1 MRLSTTTLARGSA
14 RRPWLT
20 LALWAAALVAI
31 VAVIVLVLPGTLTAQ
46 YSFLGNPDSQR
57 GRDLLQQRMNMP
69 QKANEVVIVRS
80 TATAATDPAF
90 RSEVLGLQKHIAAL
104 GPGVV
109 DSTVSAFQGGD
120 KTLISADGH
129 TAIIPVVMAG
139 DLTQAEKN
147 IDKVHEVVHDA
158 DGKGG
163 FDTLVTGA
171 ASINSDFSHTAET
184 DLRKGEG
191 IGVPIAL
198 VILLIVFGA
207 VVAAGLP
214 ILLSLIAITM
224 AVGLTALVGQTFDV
238 SVFAINMVSMMGLA
252 TGIDYSLFIISRF
265 REERARGRD
274 KLDAI
279 AVTGGTASRAV
290 LFSGLTVVLALL
302 GLLIVPTNIFASL
315 AIGAILVV
323 SMSVIAAL
331 TLLPA
336 VLSLL
341 GDRVNS
347 LKVPYLGRRILDSR
361 AGGRTS
367 WIARVAY
374 RAMRRPAH
382 RPRRRRRRPAAARL
396 PGPRHEDRRL
406 GRQHVPRQLREQA
419 GLRRAREAVLG
430 RRREPRADR
439 RRRQGELAGRPGG
452 HRPASRRSWRP
463 TRRSAPSRR
472 QTAKSGNLALLS
484 VPVNGDAVGN
494 LALDKV
500 RELRGTLVPRAF
512 DGSGASVYVTGQTAG
527 NLDYIDIVNSYFPWV
542 VALVLS
548 LSFLLLL
555 VAFRSVVI
563 PLKAILMNLLSVG
576 AAYGLVTL
584 VSLKGWG
591 AGVLG
596 FQQVPVVEQWVPLLL
611 FAVLFGLSMDYQ
623 VFLLSRIKEAWD
635 RTGDNTLAVTEGIGA
650 TAGIITGAAL
660 IMVAVFAGFA
670 AGDLVMFQQMGFGLA
685 VAVLLDATL
694 IRTILV
700 PAAMKL
706 LGRWNWYLPS
716 WLEWLPHLSIEG
728 APAAPAGDAGA
739 AGPDAP
745 GGPGLEPR
753 RRRSGRPDTAG
764 RAADTTGRRQER
776 RPPAGPRAPRR
787 LPRPP
792 CTEPASASRLHRRC
806 APRA

>member
-1 MRLSTTTLARGSA
+1 M
-14 RRPWLT
+14 
-20 LALWAAALVAI
+20 
-31 VAVIVLVLPGTLTAQ
+31 
-46 YSFLGNPDSQR
+46 
-57 GRDLLQQRMNMP
+57 
-69 QKANEVVIVRS
+69 
-80 TATAATDPAF
+80 
-90 RSEVLGLQKHIAAL
+90 
-104 GPGVV
+104 
-109 DSTVSAFQGGD
+109 
-120 KTLISADGH
+120 
-129 TAIIPVVMAG
+129 
-139 DLTQAEKN
+139 
-147 IDKVHEVVHDA
+147 
-158 DGKGG
+158 
-163 FDTLVTGA
+163 
-171 ASINSDFSHTAET
+171 
-184 DLRKGEG
+184 
-191 IGVPIAL
+191 
-198 VILLIVFGA
+198 FGA

-214 ILLSLIAITM
+214 IVLSLIAITM

-347 LKVPYLGRRILDSR
+347 LKLPYLGRRILDNR
-361 AGGRTS
+361 GGR
-367 WIARVAY
+367 AHLLDRPGRVPGDEAS
-374 RAMRRPAH
+374 RG
-382 RPRRRRRRPAAARL
+382 RPRRRGRHPAAARL
-396 PGPRHEDRRL
+396 PRPRHEDRGL
-406 GRQHVPRQLREQA
+406 GRQQLPQRLREQA
-419 GLRRAREAVLG
+419 GLRGARAAVLG
-430 RRREPRADR
+430 RRREPGADRRGRAGDRAGRQDGDDAPHAGTGRRPGVRPRPDADRRVRRPRAAHGAGERR
-439 RRRQGELAGRPGG
+439 RRRQTSPWTRC
-452 HRPASRRSWRP
+452 ASCA
-463 TRRSAPSRR
+463 APSSR
-472 QTAKSGNLALLS
+472 
-484 VPVNGDAVGN
+484 
-494 LALDKV
+494 
-500 RELRGTLVPRAF
+500 RAF
-512 DGSGASVYVTGQTAG
+512 DGTGASVYVTGQTAG

-563 PLKAILMNLLSVG
+563 PVKAILMNLLSVG

-591 AGVLG
+591 ADLLG

-635 RTGDNTLAVTEGIGA
+635 RTGDNTAAVTEGVGA

-728 APAAPAGDAGA
+728 APAAPA
-739 AGPDAP
+739 AGPAAPATGP
-745 GGPGLEPR
+745 GGPELEPA
-753 RRRSGRPDTAG
+753 PAEEH
-764 RAADTTGRRQER
+764 AA
-776 RPPAGPRAPRR
+776 
-787 LPRPP
+787 
-792 CTEPASASRLHRRC
+792 
-806 APRA
+806 

>member
-1 MRLSTTTLARGSA
+1 MRLSTTALARGAA

-20 LALWAAALVAI
+20 LGVWAAALVAAA
-31 VAVIVLVLPGTLTAQ
+31 VVIVLVLPGTLTAQ
-46 YSFLGNPDSQR
+46 YTFLGNPGSQR
-57 GRDLLQQRMNMP
+57 GRDLLQQRLNMP

-80 TATAATDPAF
+80 TGTSAGTPAF
-90 RSEVLGLQKHIAAL
+90 RSEVLGLQQRIAGL

-109 DSTVSAFQGGD
+109 DSAISAYKGGNA
-120 KTLISADGH
+120 TLVSADGH

-139 DLTQAEKN
+139 DLTQAENN
-147 IDKVHEVVHDA
+147 IDKVHAIVHAA
-158 DGKGG
+158 DGKAG
-163 FDTLVTGA
+163 FDTLVTGT
-171 ASINSDFSHTAET
+171 ASINSDFSHTAQT

-198 VILLIVFGA
+198 IILLLVFGA

-214 ILLSLIAITM
+214 IVLSLLAITV
-224 AVGLTALVGQTFDV
+224 AVGLTALVGQTFSV
-238 SVFAINMVSMMGLA
+238 SVFAINMISMMGLA

-323 SMSVIAAL
+323 SMSALAAL

-336 VLSLL
+336 VLGIL

-347 LKVPYLGRRILDSR
+347 LKLPYLGRRMIDNR
-361 AGGRTS
+361 AASRTS
-367 WIARVAY
+367 WIARVAF
-374 RAMRRPAH
+374 RAMKRPAIALTVGVVVLLALAY
-382 RPRRRRRRPAAARL
+382 PAL
-396 PGPRHEDRRL
+396 DMKTGVSGVSSFPNSFQSKQGF
-406 GRQHVPRQLREQA
+406 
-419 GLRRAREAVLG
+419 AVLEKQFSSG
-430 RRREPRADR
+430 TVNPVQIVVAGNVTTPAVKTDMTRLT
-439 RRRQGELAGRPGG
+439 QELANNPVFGPVQV
-452 HRPASRRSWRP
+452 
-463 TRRSAPSRR
+463 
-472 QTAKSGNLALLS
+472 QTAKAGDLALLS
-484 VPVNGDAVGN
+484 VPVNGDPTGN
-494 LALDKV
+494 VALNTV
-500 RELRGTLVPRAF
+500 RDLRASLIPAAF
-512 DGSGASVYVTGQTAG
+512 HGSGASVYVTGQTAG
-527 NLDYIDIVNSYFPWV
+527 NLDYINIVNSYFPWV

-548 LSFLLLL
+548 LSFVLLL

-576 AAYGLVTL
+576 AAYGLITL

-591 AGVLG
+591 AGLLG
-596 FQQVPVVEQWVPLLL
+596 FQKVPVVEQWVPLLL

-670 AGDLVMFQQMGFGLA
+670 SGQLVMFQQMGFGLA

-700 PAAMKL
+700 PSAMKL

-728 APAAPAGDAGA
+728 APEPPANAGPAGL
-739 AGPDAP
+739 PVSP
-745 GGPGLEPR
+745 GGP
-753 RRRSGRPDTAG
+753 AF
-764 RAADTTGRRQER
+764 
-776 RPPAGPRAPRR
+776 
-787 LPRPP
+787 
-792 CTEPASASRLHRRC
+792 EPAEEHA
-806 APRA
+806 A

>member
-1 MRLSTTTLARGSA
+1 
-14 RRPWLT
+14 
-20 LALWAAALVAI
+20 
-31 VAVIVLVLPGTLTAQ
+31 
-46 YSFLGNPDSQR
+46 
-57 GRDLLQQRMNMP
+57 
-69 QKANEVVIVRS
+69 
-80 TATAATDPAF
+80 
-90 RSEVLGLQKHIAAL
+90 
-104 GPGVV
+104 
-109 DSTVSAFQGGD
+109 
-120 KTLISADGH
+120 
-129 TAIIPVVMAG
+129 
-139 DLTQAEKN
+139 
-147 IDKVHEVVHDA
+147 
-158 DGKGG
+158 
-163 FDTLVTGA
+163 
-171 ASINSDFSHTAET
+171 
-184 DLRKGEG
+184 
-191 IGVPIAL
+191 
-198 VILLIVFGA
+198 
-207 VVAAGLP
+207 
-214 ILLSLIAITM
+214 
-224 AVGLTALVGQTFDV
+224 
-238 SVFAINMVSMMGLA
+238 MVSMMGLA

-274 KLDAI
+274 KIDAI

-336 VLSLL
+336 VLSIL

-347 LKVPYLGRRILDSR
+347 LRIPYLGRRILDGR
-361 AGGRTS
+361 ASGRTS

-374 RAMRRPAH
+374 RAMRRPAI
-382 RPRRRRRRPAAARL
+382 AL
-396 PGPRHEDRRL
+396 TVG
-406 GRQHVPRQLREQA
+406 V
-419 GLRRAREAVLG
+419 AVLLVLAYPALDMKTG
-430 RRREPRADR
+430 VSGVNTFPDSFDSK
-439 RRRQGELAGRPGG
+439 QGFAVLEKQFSAGGVNPVQVVVDGKVTPEVKAAMTRLTQELSTD
-452 HRPASRRSWRP
+452 PAFGP
-463 TRRSAPSRR
+463 VQT
-472 QTAKSGNLALLS
+472 QTAKSGNLALLT
-484 VPVNGDAVGN
+484 VPVNGDAVGD
-494 LALDKV
+494 LALSKV
-500 RELRGTLVPRAF
+500 RELRGTLIPRAF
-512 DGSGASVYVTGQTAG
+512 EGTGASVYVTGQTAG

-591 AGVLG
+591 ASVLG
-596 FQQVPVVEQWVPLLL
+596 FEQVPVVEQWVPLLL

-700 PAAMKL
+700 PSAMKL

-728 APAAPAGDAGA
+728 APVPPAA
-739 AGPDAP
+739 AGPAGAPPSP
-745 GGPGLEPR
+745 GGPAGAPPSPGGPALEP
-753 RRRSGRPDTAG
+753 AEE
-764 RAADTTGRRQER
+764 RAA
-776 RPPAGPRAPRR
+776 
-787 LPRPP
+787 
-792 CTEPASASRLHRRC
+792 
-806 APRA
+806 

>member
-1 MRLSTTTLARGSA
+1 VGIWMMALLAAGGIIA
-14 RRPWLT
+14 F
-20 LALWAAALVAI
+20 
-31 VAVIVLVLPGTLTAQ
+31 VLPGSLTAQ
-46 YSFLGNPDSQR
+46 YSFLGNPDSKRGLTLTEQR
-57 GRDLLQQRMNMP
+57 LNLP

-80 TATAATDPAF
+80 QQMSASDPAF
-90 RSEVLGLQKHIAAL
+90 RAGVLALQSDIAAL

-109 DSTVSAFQGGD
+109 DSVASAYKGGD
-120 KTLISADGH
+120 KTLISADGR
-129 TAIIPVVMAG
+129 TTILPVVMAG
-139 DLTQAEKN
+139 DLTQADQN
-147 IDKVHEVVHDA
+147 IDKVHEIVHAA
-158 DGKGG
+158 DGKAGL
-163 FDTLVTGA
+163 DTLVTGT
-171 ASINSDFSHTAET
+171 ASINSDFSQTAES

-214 ILLSLIAITM
+214 IVLSLVAITA
-224 AVGLTALVGQTFDV
+224 AVALTALVGQTFDV
-238 SVFAINMVSMMGLA
+238 SIFAINMVSMMGLA

-265 REERARGRD
+265 REERARGRE
-274 KLDAI
+274 KIDAI

-302 GLLIVPTNIFASL
+302 GLVIVPTNIFASL

-347 LKVPYLGRRILDSR
+347 LKLPYLGRRLIDGQAS
-361 AGGRTS
+361 GRTS
-367 WIARVAY
+367 WIARMAQ
-374 RAMRRPAH
+374 RAMKRPALALVVGISILLLCAY
-382 RPRRRRRRPAAARL
+382 PALDMKTGVSGVSTL
-396 PGPRHEDRRL
+396 PNSFDSKQGF
-406 GRQHVPRQLREQA
+406 
-419 GLRRAREAVLG
+419 AVLDSQFSVG
-430 RRREPRADR
+430 GVSPVQIVVDGQVNDPAVQSGIKRLTS
-439 RRRQGELAGRPGG
+439 ELAADGSFGPVQ
-452 HRPASRRSWRP
+452 
-463 TRRSAPSRR
+463 T
-472 QTAKSGNLALLS
+472 QTAKSGTLALLS
-484 VPVNGDAVGN
+484 VPVNGDAVGD
-494 LALDKV
+494 LALAKV
-500 RELRGTLVPRAF
+500 RELRGTLVPAAF
-512 DGSGASVYVTGQTAG
+512 AGSGASVYVTGQSAF
-527 NLDYIDIVNSYFPWV
+527 NVDYIDIVNRYFPWV

-548 LSFLLLL
+548 LSFLLLM

-576 AAYGLVTL
+576 AAYGLITL

-591 AGVLG
+591 AGFLG
-596 FQQVPVVEQWVPLLL
+596 FQQVETVEQWVPLFL

-635 RTGDNTLAVTEGIGA
+635 RTHDNTLAVTEGVGA

-670 AGDLVMFQQMGFGLA
+670 AGNLVMFQQMGFGLA

-694 IRTILV
+694 IRTIMV

-728 APAAPAGDAGA
+728 SPGLGTTPAPLG
-739 AGPDAP
+739 GPDGTP
-745 GGPGLEPR
+745 GEQAVSPIPAEE
-753 RRRSGRPDTAG
+753 
-764 RAADTTGRRQER
+764 RAA
-776 RPPAGPRAPRR
+776 
-787 LPRPP
+787 
-792 CTEPASASRLHRRC
+792 
-806 APRA
+806 

>member
-1 MRLSTTTLARGSA
+1 MRLSTTSLARAAAG
-14 RRPWLT
+14 RPWLT
-20 LALWAAALVAI
+20 VALWGLALVAA
-31 VAVIVLVLPGTLTAQ
+31 VAAIVLVLPGTLTAQ

-57 GRDLLQQRMNMP
+57 GRDLLQQRMDMP

-80 TATAATDPAF
+80 SGATAADPAF
-90 RSEVLGLQKHIAAL
+90 RSAVLAVQRDIAAL

-109 DSTVSAFQGGD
+109 DSVVSAYQGGD
-120 KTLISADGH
+120 KTLISADGR

-139 DLTQAEKN
+139 DLTQAEDN
-147 IDKVHEVVHDA
+147 IDKVHAVVHAA

-214 ILLSLIAITM
+214 ILLSLIGITL
-224 AVGLTALVGQTFDV
+224 AVALTALVGQTFDV

-323 SMSVIAAL
+323 TMSVIAAL

-336 VLSLL
+336 VLSIL

-347 LKVPYLGRRILDSR
+347 LKIPYLGRRILDGR
-361 AGGRTS
+361 AAGRTS

-374 RAMRRPAH
+374 RAMRRPAI
-382 RPRRRRRRPAAARL
+382 AL
-396 PGPRHEDRRL
+396 TVG
-406 GRQHVPRQLREQA
+406 V
-419 GLRRAREAVLG
+419 AVLLLLAYPALDMKTG
-430 RRREPRADR
+430 VSGVNSFPNSFESK
-439 RRRQGELAGRPGG
+439 QGFAVLEKQFSAGGVNPVQVVVDGKVTPDVKAAMTRLTQELATD
-452 HRPASRRSWRP
+452 PAFGP
-463 TRRSAPSRR
+463 VQT
-472 QTAKSGNLALLS
+472 QTAKSGDLALLT

-500 RELRGTLVPRAF
+500 RELRGTLIPRAF
-512 DGSGASVYVTGQTAG
+512 QGTGASVYVTGQTAG

-555 VAFRSVVI
+555 VAFRSIVI

-596 FQQVPVVEQWVPLLL
+596 FEQVPVVEQWVPLLL

-700 PAAMKL
+700 PSAMKL

-728 APAAPAGDAGA
+728 APEPPAA
-739 AGPDAP
+739 AGPAGAPPSP
-745 GGPGLEPR
+745 GGPALEP
-753 RRRSGRPDTAG
+753 AEE
-764 RAADTTGRRQER
+764 RAA
-776 RPPAGPRAPRR
+776 
-787 LPRPP
+787 
-792 CTEPASASRLHRRC
+792 
-806 APRA
+806 

>member
-1 MRLSTTTLARGSA
+1 M
-14 RRPWLT
+14 
-20 LALWAAALVAI
+20 
-31 VAVIVLVLPGTLTAQ
+31 
-46 YSFLGNPDSQR
+46 
-57 GRDLLQQRMNMP
+57 
-69 QKANEVVIVRS
+69 
-80 TATAATDPAF
+80 
-90 RSEVLGLQKHIAAL
+90 
-104 GPGVV
+104 
-109 DSTVSAFQGGD
+109 SAFQGGD

-224 AVGLTALVGQTFDV
+224 AIGLTALVGQTFDV

-265 REERARGRD
+265 REERAHGRD

-290 LFSGLTVVLALL
+290 LFSGLD
-302 GLLIVPTNIFASL
+302 GGP
-315 AIGAILVV
+315 GA
-323 SMSVIAAL
+323 AR
-331 TLLPA
+331 PA
-336 VLSLL
+336 DRADQHLRQPRDRRHPRREHV
-341 GDRVNS
+341 GDRRADAAAGRPQPPRRPRQQPQGA
-347 LKVPYLGRRILDSR
+347 VP
-361 AGGRTS
+361 
-367 WIARVAY
+367 
-374 RAMRRPAH
+374 RPAH
-382 RPRRRRRRPAAARL
+382 PGQPFGRAHLLDRPRGL
-396 PGPRHEDRRL
+396 PGDEATRDRPVVGIGVL
-406 GRQHVPRQLREQA
+406 LLLAYPALDMKTGVSGVNTFPNSFESKQ
-419 GLRRAREAVLG
+419 GFAVLEKQFSAG
-430 RRREPRADR
+430 GVNPVQIVVDGKANTPAVQAAMTRLT
-439 RRRQGELAGRPGG
+439 QELAGD
-452 HRPASRRSWRP
+452 PAFGP
-463 TRRSAPSRR
+463 VQA
-472 QTAKSGNLALLS
+472 QTAKSGDLALLS

-512 DGSGASVYVTGQTAG
+512 NGSGASVYVTGQTAG

-591 AGVLG
+591 ASALG
-596 FQQVPVVEQWVPLLL
+596 FEQVPVVEQWVPLLL

-700 PAAMKL
+700 PSAMKL

-728 APAAPAGDAGA
+728 APQIGPAPAGGD
-739 AGPDAP
+739 P
-745 GGPGLEPR
+745 
-753 RRRSGRPDTAG
+753 RPDEPAVG
-764 RAADTTGRRQER
+764 PVPAEERAA
-776 RPPAGPRAPRR
+776 
-787 LPRPP
+787 
-792 CTEPASASRLHRRC
+792 
-806 APRA
+806 

>member
-1 MRLSTTTLARGSA
+1 MRLSTTTLARGAA

-20 LALWAAALVAI
+20 VALWCLALVVAAV
-31 VAVIVLVLPGTLTAQ
+31 VIVLVLPGTLTAQ
-46 YSFLGNPDSQR
+46 YTFLGNPDSQR
-57 GRDLLQQRMNMP
+57 GRDLLQQRLNMP

-80 TATAATDPAF
+80 TRTSASAPAF
-90 RSEVLGLQKHIAAL
+90 RSEVLGLQQKIAAL

-109 DSTVSAFQGGD
+109 DSVLSAYKGGNSS
-120 KTLISADGH
+120 LISADGH

-139 DLTQAEKN
+139 DLTQAENN
-147 IDKVHEVVHDA
+147 IDKVHAIVHGA

-163 FDTLVTGA
+163 FDTLVTGT
-171 ASINSDFSHTAET
+171 ASINSDFSHTAQT

-198 VILLIVFGA
+198 VILLLVFGA
-207 VVAAGLP
+207 VIAAGLP
-214 ILLSLIAITM
+214 IVLSLLAITM
-224 AVGLTALVGQTFDV
+224 AVGLTALVGQTFSV
-238 SVFAINMVSMMGLA
+238 SVFAINMISMMGLA

-323 SMSVIAAL
+323 SMSVLAAL

-336 VLSLL
+336 VLGIL

-347 LKVPYLGRRILDSR
+347 LKLPYLGRRIIDNR
-361 AGGRTS
+361 AAGRTS
-367 WIARVAY
+367 WIARVAF
-374 RAMRRPAH
+374 RAMKRPAI
-382 RPRRRRRRPAAARL
+382 AL
-396 PGPRHEDRRL
+396 TL
-406 GRQHVPRQLREQA
+406 GV
-419 GLRRAREAVLG
+419 AVLLLLAYPALDMKTG
-430 RRREPRADR
+430 VSGVNSFPNSFQSK
-439 RRRQGELAGRPGG
+439 QGFAVLEKQFTSGTVNPVQIVVSGNVSTPEVKTAVTRLTQELSTNAVFGPVQV
-452 HRPASRRSWRP
+452 
-463 TRRSAPSRR
+463 
-472 QTAKSGNLALLS
+472 QTAKAGDLALLS
-484 VPVNGDAVGN
+484 VPVNGDPTGNVALNAVR
-494 LALDKV
+494 D
-500 RELRGTLVPRAF
+500 LRGALIPTAF
-512 DGSGASVYVTGQTAG
+512 SGSGASVYVTGQTAG
-527 NLDYIDIVNSYFPWV
+527 NLDYINIVNSYFPWV

-555 VAFRSVVI
+555 LAFRSVVI

-576 AAYGLVTL
+576 AAYGLITL

-591 AGVLG
+591 AGVFG
-596 FQQVPVVEQWVPLLL
+596 FQKVPVVEQWVPLLL

-670 AGDLVMFQQMGFGLA
+670 SGQLVMFQQMGFGLA

-700 PAAMKL
+700 PSAMKL

-728 APAAPAGDAGA
+728 APETPANAGLPGAP
-739 AGPDAP
+739 PSP
-745 GGPGLEPR
+745 GGPALEPAE
-753 RRRSGRPDTAG
+753 D
-764 RAADTTGRRQER
+764 RAA
-776 RPPAGPRAPRR
+776 
-787 LPRPP
+787 
-792 CTEPASASRLHRRC
+792 
-806 APRA
+806 

>member
-20 LALWAAALVAI
+20 LGVWAAALI
-31 VAVIVLVLPGTLTAQ
+31 VAAAVIALVLPGTLTAQ
-46 YSFLGNPDSQR
+46 YTFLGNPASQV

-80 TATAATDPAF
+80 TATSATTPAF
-90 RSEVLGLQKHIAAL
+90 RAEVLGLQQRIAAL

-109 DSTVSAFQGGD
+109 DSAVSAYRGGNN
-120 KTLISADGH
+120 TLISADGH

-139 DLTQAEKN
+139 DLTTAEKN
-147 IDKVHEVVHDA
+147 IDKVHAIVHAA
-158 DGKGG
+158 DGKAG
-163 FDTLVTGA
+163 FDTLVTGT
-171 ASINSDFSHTAET
+171 ASINSDFSHTAQS

-198 VILLIVFGA
+198 VILLLVFGA

-214 ILLSLIAITM
+214 ILLSLLAITL
-224 AVGLTALVGQTFDV
+224 AVGLTALVGQTFSV
-238 SVFAINMVSMMGLA
+238 SVFAINMISMMGLA

-279 AVTGGTASRAV
+279 AVAGGTASRAV

-323 SMSVIAAL
+323 SMSVLAAL

-336 VLSLL
+336 VLGLL

-347 LKVPYLGRRILDSR
+347 LKLPYLGRRIIDNR
-361 AGGRTS
+361 AAGRTS
-367 WIARVAY
+367 WIARIAY
-374 RAMRRPAH
+374 RAMKRPAVALVIGVTVLLVLAY
-382 RPRRRRRRPAAARL
+382 PALDMKTGVSGVNSFPNSFQSKQGFGVLEKQFTSGTVNPVQIVVDGNVTAPAVRAAMTGL
-396 PGPRHEDRRL
+396 TQEIAKDPAFGP
-406 GRQHVPRQLREQA
+406 VQL
-419 GLRRAREAVLG
+419 
-430 RRREPRADR
+430 
-439 RRRQGELAGRPGG
+439 
-452 HRPASRRSWRP
+452 
-463 TRRSAPSRR
+463 
-472 QTAKSGNLALLS
+472 QTDKAGNLALLS
-484 VPVNGDAVGN
+484 VPVNGDPTGS
-494 LALDKV
+494 LALNKV
-500 RELRGTLVPRAF
+500 RELRGSLIPRAF
-512 DGSGASVYVTGQTAG
+512 SGSGASVYVTGQTAG
-527 NLDYIDIVNSYFPWV
+527 NLDYINIVNSYFPWV

-548 LSFLLLL
+548 LSFVLLL

-576 AAYGLVTL
+576 AAYGLITL

-591 AGVLG
+591 ASVFG
-596 FQQVPVVEQWVPLLL
+596 FQKVPVVEQWVPLLL

-670 AGDLVMFQQMGFGLA
+670 SGQLVMFQQMGFGLA

-700 PAAMKL
+700 PSAMKL

-728 APAAPAGDAGA
+728 APAAPPTAASRS
-739 AGPDAP
+739 AGPETP
-745 GGPGLEPR
+745 GGPGLEPI
-753 RRRSGRPDTAG
+753 PAEE
-764 RAADTTGRRQER
+764 RAA
-776 RPPAGPRAPRR
+776 
-787 LPRPP
+787 
-792 CTEPASASRLHRRC
+792 
-806 APRA
+806 

>member
-1 MRLSTTTLARGSA
+1 MRLSTTTLARASA

-20 LALWAAALVAI
+20 LALWAAALIAA
-31 VAVIVLVLPGTLTAQ
+31 VAVIALVLPGTLTAQ

-57 GRDLLQQRMNMP
+57 GRDLLQQRMNVP

-80 TATAATDPAF
+80 PQSATDPAF
-90 RSEVLGLQKHIAAL
+90 RSAVLAIQRDISAL

-109 DSTVSAFQGGD
+109 DSAVSAYQGGD
-120 KTLISADGH
+120 KTLLSADGR

-147 IDKVHEVVHDA
+147 IDKVHEVVHAA

-163 FDTLVTGA
+163 FDTLITGT

-341 GDRVNS
+341 GDRINS
-347 LKVPYLGRRILDSR
+347 LKLPYLGRRIIDNR
-361 AGGRTS
+361 AAGRTS

-374 RAMRRPAH
+374 RAMKRPAVALVVGVGVLLLLAYPALDMKTGVSGVNSFPDNFESKQGFAVLEKQFSAGGVNPVQIVVDGDATSPAVQAADDTPDGRTGRRP
-382 RPRRRRRRPAAARL
+382 
-396 PGPRHEDRRL
+396 G
-406 GRQHVPRQLREQA
+406 V
-419 GLRRAREAVLG
+419 
-430 RRREPRADR
+430 
-439 RRRQGELAGRPGG
+439 
-452 HRPASRRSWRP
+452 RPASRR
-463 TRRSAPSRR
+463 
-472 QTAKSGNLALLS
+472 
-484 VPVNGDAVGN
+484 
-494 LALDKV
+494 
-500 RELRGTLVPRAF
+500 
-512 DGSGASVYVTGQTAG
+512 
-527 NLDYIDIVNSYFPWV
+527 
-542 VALVLS
+542 
-548 LSFLLLL
+548 
-555 VAFRSVVI
+555 
-563 PLKAILMNLLSVG
+563 
-576 AAYGLVTL
+576 
-584 VSLKGWG
+584 
-591 AGVLG
+591 
-596 FQQVPVVEQWVPLLL
+596 
-611 FAVLFGLSMDYQ
+611 
-623 VFLLSRIKEAWD
+623 
-635 RTGDNTLAVTEGIGA
+635 
-650 TAGIITGAAL
+650 
-660 IMVAVFAGFA
+660 
-670 AGDLVMFQQMGFGLA
+670 
-685 VAVLLDATL
+685 
-694 IRTILV
+694 
-700 PAAMKL
+700 
-706 LGRWNWYLPS
+706 
-716 WLEWLPHLSIEG
+716 
-728 APAAPAGDAGA
+728 
-739 AGPDAP
+739 
-745 GGPGLEPR
+745 
-753 RRRSGRPDTAG
+753 
-764 RAADTTGRRQER
+764 R
-776 RPPAGPRAPRR
+776 RPSPA
-787 LPRPP
+787 
-792 CTEPASASRLHRRC
+792 TSRCSRC
-806 APRA
+806 P

>member
-1 MRLSTTTLARGSA
+1 M
-14 RRPWLT
+14 
-20 LALWAAALVAI
+20 WAVALVA
-31 VAVIVLVLPGTLTAQ
+31 AAAAIVLVLPGSLTAQ

-57 GRDLLQQRMNMP
+57 GRDFLQQRMDMP

-80 TATAATDPAF
+80 AGATAADPAF
-90 RSEVLGLQKHIAAL
+90 RSYVLGLQRDITAL

-109 DSTVSAFQGGD
+109 DSAVSAYRGGN
-120 KTLISADGH
+120 KTLISADGR
-129 TAIIPVVMAG
+129 TAIIPIVMAD
-139 DLTQAEKN
+139 DLSQAERN
-147 IDKVHEVVHDA
+147 IDQVHAIVHSA
-158 DGKGG
+158 DGKDG
-163 FDTLVTGA
+163 FDTLITGT

-198 VILLIVFGA
+198 IILLIVFGA

-214 ILLSLIAITM
+214 ILLSLIGITM
-224 AVGLTALVGQTFDV
+224 AVALTALVGQTFDV

-274 KLDAI
+274 KIDAI

-347 LKVPYLGRRILDSR
+347 LRIPYLGRRILDGR
-361 AGGRTS
+361 ASGRTS

-374 RAMRRPAH
+374 RAMKRPALALVVGIGVLLLLAS
-382 RPRRRRRRPAAARL
+382 PAL
-396 PGPRHEDRRL
+396 DMKTGVSGVNTFPDSFDSKQGF
-406 GRQHVPRQLREQA
+406 
-419 GLRRAREAVLG
+419 AVL
-430 RRREPRADR
+430 E
-439 RRRQGELAGRPGG
+439 RQFSAGGVNPVQIVVDGEAASTTVRTAMKRLTTELAGD
-452 HRPASRRSWRP
+452 PAFGP
-463 TRRSAPSRR
+463 VQT
-472 QTAKSGNLALLS
+472 QTAKSGDLALLT

-500 RELRGTLVPRAF
+500 RELRGDLIPRAF
-512 DGSGASVYVTGQTAG
+512 SGTGTSVYVTGQTAG
-527 NLDYIDIVNSYFPWV
+527 NLDYINIVNRYFPWV

-563 PLKAILMNLLSVG
+563 PLKAIVMNLLSVG
-576 AAYGLVTL
+576 AAYGMVTL

-596 FQQVPVVEQWVPLLL
+596 FEQVPVVEQWVPLLL

-700 PAAMKL
+700 PSAMKL

-716 WLEWLPHLSIEG
+716 WLQWLPHLSIEG
-728 APAAPAGDAGA
+728 APP
-739 AGPDAP
+739 
-745 GGPGLEPR
+745 EPVSR
-753 RRRSGRPDTAG
+753 ASRPDRPAWADPS
-764 RAADTTGRRQER
+764 AATETL
-776 RPPAGPRAPRR
+776 PAATET
-787 LPRPP
+787 LPAEDRV
-792 CTEPASASRLHRRC
+792 A
-806 APRA
+806 